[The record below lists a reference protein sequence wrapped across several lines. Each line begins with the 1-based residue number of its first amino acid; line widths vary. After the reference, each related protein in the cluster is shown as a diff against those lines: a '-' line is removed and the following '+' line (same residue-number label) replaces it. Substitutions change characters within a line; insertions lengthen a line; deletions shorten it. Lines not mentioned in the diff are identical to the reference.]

1 MLISPLEAALLSRR
15 IEEDPELARRRPR
28 LEEALDSVI
37 EAHGL
42 QKASDRESTYD
53 CPFLIAGG
61 GCLVYGD
68 GQPLGCVTF
77 MPTTAD
83 QEHCDQDEEA
93 FLEVFDEL
101 TEVND
106 AIFGEGWEP
115 WPIPVAL
122 SELWKNARPSEPGD
136 V

>member
-15 IEEDPELARRRPR
+15 IADDPELSRRRT
-28 LEEALDSVI
+28 LIEDALDAVI
-37 EAHGL
+37 AAHDL
-42 QKASDRESTYD
+42 ERAPDRGKTYD

-61 GCLVYGD
+61 GCLVHGD
-68 GQPLGCVTF
+68 GQPLGCATF

-93 FLEVFDEL
+93 FMEVFDEL
-101 TEVND
+101 TELND

-122 SELWKNARPSEPGD
+122 AELWKNAGPPEPDD